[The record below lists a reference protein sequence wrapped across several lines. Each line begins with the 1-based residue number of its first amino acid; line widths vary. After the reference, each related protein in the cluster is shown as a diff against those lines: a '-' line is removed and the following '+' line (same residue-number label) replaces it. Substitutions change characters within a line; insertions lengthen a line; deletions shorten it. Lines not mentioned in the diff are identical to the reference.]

1 MCVLTYLHVG
11 NNHRLSK
18 RQKIYT
24 FCRGKNVGTV
34 SSLSHDLCYFGFR
47 KKRKTDWNWK
57 EQAGMHAFNLLA
69 RIWQNALVKS
79 TVTIDVS
86 RLLRIK
92 HFSWA
97 DEMEQGA
104 IVSEHE
110 PLVITNEPATSIT
123 PIVKYGRVLDKKKTE
138 LSTDDV
144 IKILTLQS
152 RGSMRCHR
160 EEKKAGWCHQRPC
173 ESLRSC
179 RRWLLSAARHSHRQP
194 TPHPY
199 SFLGN
204 KYILCRTYRL
214 QSSIPLARLQ
224 QLDQMK
230 EIHLFRRFIILRRA
244 WQWQHVLLAPGIWL
258 LCSWLPDAKRQTIRT
273 WKHHT
278 ERGPGPRRP
287 PPCPTLMQLT

>member
-1 MCVLTYLHVG
+1 
-11 NNHRLSK
+11 
-18 RQKIYT
+18 
-24 FCRGKNVGTV
+24 
-34 SSLSHDLCYFGFR
+34 
-47 KKRKTDWNWK
+47 
-57 EQAGMHAFNLLA
+57 
-69 RIWQNALVKS
+69 
-79 TVTIDVS
+79 
-86 RLLRIK
+86 
-92 HFSWA
+92 
-97 DEMEQGA
+97 MEQGA

-110 PLVITNEPATSIT
+110 P
-123 PIVKYGRVLDKKKTE
+123 
-138 LSTDDV
+138 
-144 IKILTLQS
+144 LQS

-230 EIHLFRRFIILRRA
+230 KKYICLEGSSSFEGIGNGSMFYSLLVYGCS
-244 WQWQHVLLAPGIWL
+244 VLDFLTPNDKLSERENTTTNEGQVL
-258 LCSWLPDAKRQTIRT
+258 VVPLPV
-273 WKHHT
+273 
-278 ERGPGPRRP
+278 
-287 PPCPTLMQLT
+287 